1 MAEDASLKT
10 MREKLFQKTLRRS
23 TVIQE
28 RDDLQDIIDEMN
40 AEIAEL
46 DTIIAELETS
56 IGAVNPSPTLTMT
69 SPTSFTRGAG
79 NTVVT
84 LTGTGFVSGSTQ
96 LYVNGTGVSTTVA
109 SATSLSGTVAS
120 TQLTTTGSVL
130 LQVRTAGPGGGT
142 SNTFSL
148 PIINGAPNI
157 STITPNTISAASPA
171 TQISLAGTNLYN
183 TSAIYIN
190 GVPATTTLSGSNL
203 LATIPAAALAV
214 PGYVSIYVV
223 TPSPGG
229 GQSNQLLFTVT

>member
-10 MREKLFQKTLRRS
+10 MREKLFQKTLRRA
-23 TVIQE
+23 TVVQE

-56 IGAVNPSPTLTMT
+56 IGAVNPSPTITMT

-84 LTGTGFVSGSTQ
+84 VTGTGFVSGDTQ
-96 LYVNGTGVSTTVA
+96 MFVNNVGIATTVA
-109 SATSLSGTVAS
+109 SSTSLSGTVSS
-120 TQLTTTGSVL
+120 TNLTTTGSVSIYT
-130 LQVRTAGPGGGT
+130 RTAGPGGGT
-142 SNTFSL
+142 SNTFVL
-148 PIINGAPNI
+148 PVINGAPTI
-157 STITPNTISAASPA
+157 STLTPNTISAASPA
-171 TQISLAGTNLYN
+171 TQITVAGSNLYN
-183 TSAIYIN
+183 ISAVYIN
-190 GVPATTTLSGSNL
+190 GVATTTTLSGSNL

-214 PGYVSIYVV
+214 PGYVSIYVI
-223 TPSPGG
+223 TPAPGG

>member
-28 RDDLQDIIDEMN
+28 RDDLQDVIDEMN

-46 DTIIAELETS
+46 DTIIAELTTA
-56 IGAVNPSPTLTMT
+56 IGAVNPSPTITMT
-69 SPTSFTRGAG
+69 SPTSFTRGSG

-84 LTGTGFVSGSTQ
+84 ITGTGIVSGSTQ
-96 LYVNGTGVSTTVA
+96 LYVNGVGVATTFVSSTSVT
-109 SATSLSGTVAS
+109 GTVAS
-120 TQLTTTGSVL
+120 SQMTTTGTVSVY
-130 LQVRTAGPGGGT
+130 VRTAGPGGGT

-148 PIINGAPNI
+148 PVINGAPTI
-157 STITPNTISAASPA
+157 STLSPNTITAASPA
-171 TQISLAGTNLYN
+171 TPITISGSNLYN
-183 TSAIYIN
+183 GSSVYIN
-190 GVPATTTLSGSNL
+190 GLKTTTTLSGANL
-203 LATIPAAALAV
+203 LATIPAAALGV